1 LAAPIPTKLRFENRN
16 SPKIHDI
23 GLAAP
28 IPTKLRFENRNSPK
42 IQKQA
47 LYFWRVSI
55 YS

>member
-1 LAAPIPTKLRFENRN
+1 
-16 SPKIHDI
+16 
-23 GLAAP
+23 LAAP